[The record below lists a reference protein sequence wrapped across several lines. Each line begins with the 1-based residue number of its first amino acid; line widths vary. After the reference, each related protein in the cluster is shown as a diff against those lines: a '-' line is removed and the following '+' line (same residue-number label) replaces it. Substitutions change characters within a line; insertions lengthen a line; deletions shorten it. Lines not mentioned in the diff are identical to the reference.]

1 MNDERTMTMKFN
13 KDGTKQVTEISSS
26 AALGLIEE
34 NAKLRQRIAELE
46 DQLNEINNSSRI

>member
-26 AALGLIEE
+26 AVLGLIEE
-34 NAKLRQRIAELE
+34 NAKLRQRVVELE
-46 DQLNEINNSSRI
+46 KEINSGSSGHE